1 MEYSKGTLV
10 RVSDVHNSFFHQ
22 KMIIFALLFFSKKT
36 LYYISSSLIYYYCC
50 NVISQEGGWYLIWM
64 TLENHYNTISYLA
77 LVGSSTE
84 VFDSEE
90 PAEERFF
97 FDKFLLVLLIKNASS
112 DWDRVELAHPKIT
125 FKVRLF
131 QKWCNFFYSQKN
143 WKKSFKIWICYAS
156 DPFLW
161 FPFVKFC
168 YIKTSNRVLLWTQNS
183 ADLNSAVCSIFSDP
197 KIALK

>member
-1 MEYSKGTLV
+1 
-10 RVSDVHNSFFHQ
+10 
-22 KMIIFALLFFSKKT
+22 
-36 LYYISSSLIYYYCC
+36 
-50 NVISQEGGWYLIWM
+50 M

-77 LVGSSTE
+77 LVGSSTA

-131 QKWCNFFYSQKN
+131 QNWWNFFSSQKDWN
-143 WKKSFKIWICYAS
+143 HYSKIAILDLLCTWSF
-156 DPFLW
+156 FL
-161 FPFVKFC
+161 FPLNKFC
-168 YIKTSNRVLLWTQNS
+168 YIKTSNS
-183 ADLNSAVCSIFSDP
+183 ATLNTEQCWF
-197 KIALK
+197 KQCMLYF

>member
-1 MEYSKGTLV
+1 MKRSCFVTKFGFDLL
-10 RVSDVHNSFFHQ
+10 
-22 KMIIFALLFFSKKT
+22 FALLFSKKT

-131 QKWCNFFYSQKN
+131 QK
-143 WKKSFKIWICYAS
+143 
-156 DPFLW
+156 
-161 FPFVKFC
+161 
-168 YIKTSNRVLLWTQNS
+168 
-183 ADLNSAVCSIFSDP
+183 
-197 KIALK
+197 

>member
-1 MEYSKGTLV
+1 
-10 RVSDVHNSFFHQ
+10 
-22 KMIIFALLFFSKKT
+22 
-36 LYYISSSLIYYYCC
+36 
-50 NVISQEGGWYLIWM
+50 M

-77 LVGSSTE
+77 LVGSSAA

-131 QKWCNFFYSQKN
+131 QK
-143 WKKSFKIWICYAS
+143 
-156 DPFLW
+156 
-161 FPFVKFC
+161 
-168 YIKTSNRVLLWTQNS
+168 
-183 ADLNSAVCSIFSDP
+183 
-197 KIALK
+197 

>member
-22 KMIIFALLFFSKKT
+22 KINNFCITFFSKKT

-77 LVGSSTE
+77 LVGSSTA

-131 QKWCNFFYSQKN
+131 QMCCNFFLL
-143 WKKSFKIWICYAS
+143 KKTERNHSKFGFVMHLIPFYDFHLLSF
-156 DPFLW
+156 
-161 FPFVKFC
+161 V
-168 YIKTSNRVLLWTQNS
+168 T
-183 ADLNSAVCSIFSDP
+183 
-197 KIALK
+197 

>member
-1 MEYSKGTLV
+1 MVKIYYFYIFRAFLGLQFWSPFNALCEVSLWNALKVLV
-10 RVSDVHNSFFHQ
+10 RVSEVHNSFFI
-22 KMIIFALLFFSKKT
+22 KKNNFCVTFFSKKT

-131 QKWCNFFYSQKN
+131 QKWCNFFS
-143 WKKSFKIWICYAS
+143 S
-156 DPFLW
+156 
-161 FPFVKFC
+161 
-168 YIKTSNRVLLWTQNS
+168 T
-183 ADLNSAVCSIFSDP
+183 
-197 KIALK
+197 

>member
-1 MEYSKGTLV
+1 MLITGLN
-10 RVSDVHNSFFHQ
+10 DQ
-22 KMIIFALLFFSKKT
+22 G

-77 LVGSSTE
+77 LVGSSTA

-112 DWDRVELAHPKIT
+112 DWDRVELAHP
-125 FKVRLF
+125 
-131 QKWCNFFYSQKN
+131 NSQSKQTLPTQLQ
-143 WKKSFKIWICYAS
+143 ICHN
-156 DPFLW
+156 L
-161 FPFVKFC
+161 
-168 YIKTSNRVLLWTQNS
+168 
-183 ADLNSAVCSIFSDP
+183 
-197 KIALK
+197 